1 MSENCDKMTLVQQQA
16 LFKTLVDSELN
27 AKIEERFDKDT
38 ATFQD
43 YVDLVRTIFKEKFPL
58 IQRRCKA
65 LKVTQDSKETHLDHL
80 TRFKKLVQEA
90 EFDELSV
97 EQLICLCAINN
108 TKNILGT
115 NKRGEDGP
123 MQRL

>member
-65 LKVTQDSKETHLDHL
+65 LKVT
-80 TRFKKLVQEA
+80 
-90 EFDELSV
+90 
-97 EQLICLCAINN
+97 
-108 TKNILGT
+108 
-115 NKRGEDGP
+115 
-123 MQRL
+123 